1 MNQVVRKMI
10 ENGAGKLKDITRKHV
25 LLVVGLKDMNVSKTV
40 DLPYNLVATRLYHGI
55 SIKRKVMNRIR
66 KNNGTVFGKEW

>member
-1 MNQVVRKMI
+1 M
-10 ENGAGKLKDITRKHV
+10 
-25 LLVVGLKDMNVSKTV
+25 SKTV

-66 KNNGTVFGKEW
+66 KNNGTVFVKEW